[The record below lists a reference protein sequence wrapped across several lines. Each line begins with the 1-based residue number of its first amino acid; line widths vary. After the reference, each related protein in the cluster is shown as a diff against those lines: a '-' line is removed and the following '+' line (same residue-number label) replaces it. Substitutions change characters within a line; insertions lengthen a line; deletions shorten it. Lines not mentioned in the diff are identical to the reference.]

1 MIAKLE
7 AKLERSCMFY
17 ITNGQNTNGQMYGV
31 RVEEATLPY
40 VSTCTFLL
48 SIVYC
53 LRYITYTKSLLKHI
67 R

>member
-17 ITNGQNTNGQMYGV
+17 ITNGQNTNGV

>member
-31 RVEEATLPY
+31 RVEEATLRTRKY
-40 VSTCTFLL
+40 VYVLTINCVLFTLYYL
-48 SIVYC
+48 Y
-53 LRYITYTKSLLKHI
+53 
-67 R
+67 